1 MPTYTP
7 PDYIHLRMAPNE
19 SQMQLINMDGT
30 EPSPSSSSPC
40 FDTPYAPTTTE
51 CPPTG
56 GSALAGVKYR
66 SGKLTAG
73 ISSWWRIRTFL
84 EKFLLIVILIL
95 LLCGIVI
102 VVLMAQFAAEANSSN
117 AALAALSTTVSTEA
131 ATDATTTTTA
141 ATPAPTEP
149 PTTPPTT
156 TVKPEPKVCTT
167 AGCVRAANYLMDA
180 MNITADPCENFFE
193 YACGQWNYA
202 HPIPD
207 DSAVYGTFTYV
218 RDIVR
223 QQLRVSVESDVSH
236 PSRSVRMAK
245 TAYKI
250 CMNVTELEKIRSDPV
265 LAAIKSLGGW
275 PLMMGD
281 QWKSEGLD
289 LTAVLGKAR
298 HDYANE
304 VFFGTYVYADAKNTT
319 RNIIQLDQGSLSLGR
334 GSRDYYLNNTMFGS
348 HMAAFEKFFYK
359 TAMLIVGDAG
369 LNGTAAM
376 NETIQKTLAFEKK
389 MAEMLTPEDDR
400 RNSTRQYN
408 KMRIADLYTLM
419 PQLDWVRYFKLIAP
433 SSVHDILSNETQ
445 IIVTE
450 VDYMKKLSTLLSV
463 TETRT
468 IIDYLFWRLV
478 HSMTKYLDDRYEDV
492 RHELNRVMSGQQMQ
506 SPRWKECTQVPS
518 TFFPLAAGALYV
530 GEHFDKNDKKEAQ
543 AMIANIRA
551 SFASLV
557 MENDWMDTDTK
568 QIAIDKANAMVQ
580 LIGYPEL
587 ITDPAKLDEKYQ
599 NIDISLEDSYF
610 GMVKK
615 VIVYT
620 SDKEFNKLK
629 LPFDKEEFSTSP
641 AVVNAFYS
649 TEQNSI
655 TIPAGILQP
664 PFFSGSFPKAI
675 NYGAIGAVIGHEIT
689 HGFDDQGSQY
699 DKTGNL
705 VNWWNDRSAKGFE
718 TRKQCI
724 IDQYNGYTVPETE
737 MKVNGKLTLGEN
749 IADNG
754 GVKEAY
760 RAYRAHIDKS
770 SDEEEPRLPGLQHLS
785 NDQVF
790 FLSYANFWCGH
801 KTRAAA
807 IQQVLQDEH
816 SPEIFRVIGVL
827 SNFPDFAKAFS
838 CPLGSKLNPEKK
850 CTVW

>member
-1 MPTYTP
+1 MPSFAS
-7 PDYIHLRMAPNE
+7 PDYVHLRMAPNE
-19 SQMQLINMDGT
+19 SQMQLINMDGS
-30 EPSPSSSSPC
+30 EPSPSLSSPC
-40 FDTPYAPTTTE
+40 FDQSPYAPTTTE
-51 CPPTG
+51 CPPSG
-56 GSALAGVKYR
+56 RSLAGVKYR
-66 SGKLTAG
+66 SGKVTAG
-73 ISSWWRIRTFL
+73 VAAWWRTRSFL
-84 EKFLLIVILIL
+84 EKFLLIIILIL
-95 LLCGIVI
+95 LCCGIVLI
-102 VVLMAQFAAEANSSN
+102 VLLAQFAADANASHG
-117 AALAALSTTVSTEA
+117 ALAALSTTTPIPAADPTIDLTTAAAPA
-131 ATDATTTTTA
+131 ATTEPPTTTTTA
-141 ATPAPTEP
+141 
-149 PTTPPTT
+149 
-156 TVKPEPKVCTT
+156 KPEPKVCTT

-180 MNITADPCENFFE
+180 MNTTADPCDNFFE

-207 DSAVYGTFTYV
+207 DSAVYGTFSYV

-223 QQLRVSVESDVSH
+223 QQLRVSLESDATH

-250 CMNVTELEKIRSDPV
+250 CMNVTELEQSRSDPV
-265 LAAIKSLGGW
+265 LISLKSLGGW

-281 QWKSEGLD
+281 VWKAEAFD
-289 LTAVLGKAR
+289 LTSVLGKAR
-298 HDYANE
+298 HDFANE

-334 GSRDYYLNNTMFGS
+334 GSRDYYLNNTMFGA

-359 TAMLIVGDAG
+359 TAMIIMGDAG
-369 LNGTAAM
+369 VNATPSM
-376 NETIQKTLAFEKK
+376 NETIEKTLAFEKK

-408 KMRIADLYTLM
+408 KMKIADLYSLL
-419 PQLDWVRYFKLIAP
+419 PQVDWVRYFKIIAP
-433 SSVHDILSNETQ
+433 ESVHDILSNDTE

-450 VDYMKKLSTLLSV
+450 VEYMKKLSTLLS
-463 TETRT
+463 TTDTRT
-468 IIDYLFWRLV
+468 IVDYLIWRVV
-478 HSMTKYLDDRYEDV
+478 HSMTKYLDDRYEAV

-530 GEHFDKNDKKEAQ
+530 GEHFNKNDKLEAQ
-543 AMIANIRA
+543 AMIANIRK
-551 SFASLV
+551 SFIEIVLT
-557 MENDWMDTDTK
+557 NDWMDQETK

-599 NIDISLEDSYF
+599 NIDISSGDTYF

-655 TIPAGILQP
+655 TFPAGILQP

-705 VNWWNDRSAKGFE
+705 VNWWNERSAKGFE

-724 IDQYNGYTVPETE
+724 IDQYNGYTVPDTE

-760 RAYRAHIDKS
+760 RAYRAHITESPTD
-770 SDEEEPRLPGLQHLS
+770 EEPRLPGLQHLS

-801 KTRAAA
+801 KTKAAA

-827 SNFPDFAKAFS
+827 SNFPAFAKAFS